1 MTELDEVERPSTP
14 RAPGGPAP
22 NPTATPPTAGAS
34 KLSSTDTAKTT
45 DQSTAAGANQ
55 AAQGAP
61 GVSNKQSPAA
71 SGTKANQEQQAKA
84 ESAID
89 SPDELHD
96 PDTTTADFVS
106 VRVHTRSRSQRS
118 RRQQTQQQN
127 PRETPDNLAA
137 TSAEDKAALET
148 CGRHFAAKRLES
160 LGYKVTPMS
169 QGNPGFDLKGEKPG
183 DIIEVEVKAH
193 AGESSSVFITQRECF
208 KFRNKVGLDVALEA
222 LRTAIRA

>member
-1 MTELDEVERPSTP
+1 MKMST
-14 RAPGGPAP
+14 
-22 NPTATPPTAGAS
+22 S
-34 KLSSTDTAKTT
+34 DT
-45 DQSTAAGANQ
+45 
-55 AAQGAP
+55 
-61 GVSNKQSPAA
+61 
-71 SGTKANQEQQAKA
+71 
-84 ESAID
+84 
-89 SPDELHD
+89 
-96 PDTTTADFVS
+96 
-106 VRVHTRSRSQRS
+106 
-118 RRQQTQQQN
+118 
-127 PRETPDNLAA
+127 

-183 DIIEVEVKAH
+183 DTIEVEVKAH